1 MKRSIFLLF
10 AIVSVVGMMAISG
23 CGKEKVYTVTFDANG
38 GSGVMK
44 EQSFVKDVS
53 QALISN
59 AFTREGYAFTGW
71 NTIADGTGV
80 SYSESQEIVL
90 TDDITLYA
98 QWGALTGQK
107 NGHTYI
113 DLGLP
118 SGLLWATCNVGANAP
133 EEYGDYFAWGE
144 TTPKENYNW
153 STYRYCNGSSSA
165 LTKYCN
171 NSSYGNDGFTDAL
184 TTLESSDD
192 AATANW
198 GSGWRMPTADEMR
211 ELQDYCV
218 VVWTEQNGVNG
229 RKFTGPNG
237 NSIFLPAAGY
247 RYDDSLDNDGSYGDF
262 WSSSLYTDYPY
273 YAWYLNFGSVN
284 YGVSRYSRYYGFT
297 VRPVCVSAQN

>member
-10 AIVSVVGMMAISG
+10 AIVSVAGMMAISG

-59 AFTREGYAFTGW
+59 AFTREGYAFMGW

-144 TTPKENYNW
+144 TTPKETYNW
-153 STYRYCNGSSSA
+153 DTYKYYDGSV
-165 LTKYCN
+165 TKYTG
-171 NSSYGNDGFTDAL
+171 SDSL
-184 TTLESSDD
+184 TILEASDD

-198 GSGWRMPTADEMR
+198 GAGWRMPTADEMR
-211 ELQDYCV
+211 ELQDYCI

-247 RYDDSLDNDGSYGDF
+247 RIDSELDNAGSDGYY
-262 WSSSLYTDYPY
+262 WSSSLSSGNTDRAWHLYFYSGNY
-273 YAWYLNFGSVN
+273 YMSN
-284 YGVSRYSRYYGFT
+284 RYRYYGFT
-297 VRPVCVSAQN
+297 VRAVCQSQN

>member
-1 MKRSIFLLF
+1 M
-10 AIVSVVGMMAISG
+10 
-23 CGKEKVYTVTFDANG
+23 
-38 GSGVMK
+38 
-44 EQSFVKDVS
+44 
-53 QALISN
+53 
-59 AFTREGYAFTGW
+59 GW

-144 TTPKENYNW
+144 TTPKETYNW
-153 STYRYCNGSSSA
+153 DTYKYYDGSV
-165 LTKYCN
+165 TKYTG
-171 NSSYGNDGFTDAL
+171 SDSL
-184 TTLESSDD
+184 TILEASDD

-198 GSGWRMPTADEMR
+198 GAGWRMPTADEMR
-211 ELQDYCV
+211 ELQDYCI

-247 RYDDSLDNDGSYGDF
+247 RIDSELDNAGSDGYY
-262 WSSSLYTDYPY
+262 WSSSLSSGNTDRAWHLYFYSGNY
-273 YAWYLNFGSVN
+273 YMSN
-284 YGVSRYSRYYGFT
+284 RYRYYGFT
-297 VRPVCVSAQN
+297 VRAVCQSQN

>member
-1 MKRSIFLLF
+1 MKRSIFLFF
-10 AIVSVVGMMAISG
+10 AIVSVAGMIAISG

-59 AFTREGYAFTGW
+59 AFTREGYAFMGW

-118 SGLLWATCNVGANAP
+118 SGLLWATCNVGSDTP
-133 EEYGDYFAWGE
+133 EGYGDYFAWGE
-144 TTPKENYNW
+144 TTTKSTYNW
-153 STYRYCNGSSSA
+153 STYKYCNGSGST

-171 NSSYGNDGFTDAL
+171 NADYGDNGFTDNL
-184 TTLESSDD
+184 TTLQASDD

-198 GSGWRMPTADEMR
+198 GAGWRMPTADEMR
-211 ELQDYCV
+211 ELRDNCV

-247 RYDDSLDNDGSYGDF
+247 RGGSELNGAGSYGYC
-262 WSSSLYTDYPY
+262 WSSSLDTGYPNG
-273 YAWYLNFGSVN
+273 AWSLDFYSGGCNLYGSN
-284 YGVSRYSRYYGFT
+284 RDCGFT